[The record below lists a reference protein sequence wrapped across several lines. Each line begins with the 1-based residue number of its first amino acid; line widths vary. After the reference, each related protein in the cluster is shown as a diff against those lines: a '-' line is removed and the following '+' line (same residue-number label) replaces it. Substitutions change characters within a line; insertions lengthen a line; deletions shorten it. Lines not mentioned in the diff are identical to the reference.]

1 MLVLPVTVSVDTTG
15 GVVSIAFVG
24 TVRAFELSGSGSL
37 VGDFV
42 LTGVTVIMGSNGA
55 LVGMGVEP
63 GAGIGVVGFV
73 GVGLGDSTA

>member
-1 MLVLPVTVSVDTTG
+1 MLSVPAPADKTG
-15 GVVSIAFVG
+15 GVVSIAFVVG
-24 TVRAFELSGSGSL
+24 AVTAFELSGSGSL

-42 LTGVTVIMGSNGA
+42 LTGVTVIIGSNGA

-63 GAGIGVVGFV
+63 GAGIGLGGFV